1 MPPSSELPLVIA
13 AFGTVVPQAAVTTP
27 RRTAAAARF
36 IALSDPVTGSLRGA
50 RMDCQQS
57 SRMVDLPV
65 MTALLDPTTWPIA
78 KVEELLAAGDSLRVG
93 PDSRSFRNGIVVGST
108 GPLASYAGA
117 RALEAGGSAVDAALV
132 TALTQV
138 ALAAG
143 CWVSYAGRM
152 TLVHYEA
159 ATGEVLSLDGGYKS
173 FREETDP
180 GSIPF
185 SGVPSGRTA
194 LVPGF
199 FSAAQEAHN
208 RFGTL
213 PWADLFLPALWVA
226 EGVPLGTSLAGM
238 FQMRKD
244 VLVRTPE
251 ARAALTNDGAVPV
264 LGDTLRQP
272 ELYRT
277 LRMVA
282 EHGADYIYTGPWAQ
296 KFVEIVRREG
306 GKVVAEDLADY
317 RAQWGE
323 PLRAWVNDVEVAAVA
338 GSQFG
343 GAALI
348 EGLKVAAEL
357 GLGDPATD
365 AEALHLL
372 TQICRTSI
380 SFTSALPPAAR
391 ITDEHAQRLAKR
403 LRETGR
409 AVTPTDL
416 VDAGSHS
423 DFVCAVDGD
432 RNAVAVGHT
441 INTVAWGS
449 TGIFVD
455 GISIPDSAAFQQL
468 DLERR
473 APGDWLP
480 SATNPAI
487 VLKDG
492 KPVLLSASIGA
503 GLAQTTLTSVHR
515 FLAGV
520 PIADIVSGLAIH
532 GPYYGVPMT
541 DSINNDLGEE
551 LEKSEKKS
559 SFENMMATMR
569 DAANAT
575 REAIKGGADLYE
587 YTAAGVNRMPQSVTG
602 TTPEMIEQVAA
613 LGTSLH
619 LHDADDAAFGRG
631 MWGGVAIDDTTGQL
645 HGGRSPFISARVE
658 GI

>member
-1 MPPSSELPLVIA
+1 
-13 AFGTVVPQAAVTTP
+13 
-27 RRTAAAARF
+27 
-36 IALSDPVTGSLRGA
+36 
-50 RMDCQQS
+50 
-57 SRMVDLPV
+57 
-65 MTALLDPTTWPIA
+65 MTALLDPTTWPVA
-78 KVEELLAAGDSLRVG
+78 KVEALLAAGDNLRVG
-93 PDSRSFRNGIVVGST
+93 PDARSFAHGIVVGST
-108 GPLASYAGA
+108 GPLATYAGA
-117 RALEAGGSAVDAALV
+117 RALQAGGTAVDAALV

-159 ATGEVLSLDGGYKS
+159 ATGEVLSLDGGYKT

-208 RFGTL
+208 RFGKL
-213 PWADLFLPALWVA
+213 PWADLFLPAIWVA

-238 FQMRKD
+238 FQMRKV
-244 VLVRTPE
+244 VLGRTPE
-251 ARAALTNDGAVPV
+251 ARAALTTDGEVPV
-264 LGDTLRQP
+264 QGDTLRQP
-272 ELYRT
+272 ELHRT

-282 EHGADYIYTGPWAQ
+282 EHGADYIYSGAWAQ

-306 GKVVAEDLADY
+306 GKVVAEDLSEY

-323 PLRAWVNDVEVAAVA
+323 PLRARVKDFEVAAIA
-338 GSQFG
+338 GSQTG

-357 GLGDPATD
+357 NLGDPATD

-372 TQICRTSI
+372 TQITRTSV
-380 SFTSALPPAAR
+380 SFTAALEPAAR
-391 ITDEHAQRLAKR
+391 VTDEHAQKLAKR
-403 LRETGR
+403 LRETGK

-416 VDAGSHS
+416 VNAGSHS
-423 DFVCAVDGD
+423 DFVCVVDQE

-468 DLERR
+468 DMERLT
-473 APGDWLP
+473 PGDWLP
-480 SATNPAI
+480 SPTNPAI

-492 KPVLLSASIGA
+492 KPVLVSASIGA
-503 GLAQTTLTSVHR
+503 GLAQSTLTSVHR
-515 FLAGV
+515 FLTGASV
-520 PIADIVSGLAIH
+520 ADIVSGLAIH

-541 DSINNDLGEE
+541 DSINNDLGDEI
-551 LEKSEKKS
+551 EKSETKN
-559 SFENMMATMR
+559 SFDEMMSTIR
-569 DAANAT
+569 DAAEAT
-575 REAIKGGADLYE
+575 RVAVKGGADLYE
-587 YTAAGVNRMPQSVTG
+587 YTSASMNLMPQSVTG
-602 TTPEMIEQVAA
+602 ATPELVEEVKA
-613 LGTSLH
+613 LGTELNLH
-619 LHDADDAAFGRG
+619 PDDDAAFGRG
-631 MWGGVAIDDTTGQL
+631 MWGGIAIDEVNGRL
-645 HGGRSPFISARVE
+645 HGGRSAFVNSRVE
-658 GI
+658 GV